1 MKLNLGCG
9 SRKLEGFLNVDNSP
23 HCDPDLLVDLEQLP
37 WPFESGSASE
47 IVLSHVMEHL
57 GQAPAVYLGIVRE
70 IYRVCAPGALV
81 RIAVPHPRH
90 DDFITDPTHVR
101 PITVQ
106 GLEMFSK
113 AKNREWQAKGQA
125 ATPLALMNDIDFEIV
140 SADAQAEEPWLTRL
154 RRREISPQDLAFAA
168 RTYWNVIRS
177 TDIVL
182 RAVK

>member
-9 SRKLEGFLNVDNSP
+9 SRKLEGFLNVDNAA

-47 IVLSHVMEHL
+47 IVLSHVLEHL
-57 GQAPAVYLGIVRE
+57 GQSPAVYLGIVRE

-125 ATPLALMNDIDFEIV
+125 ATPLALMNDVDFEIV